1 MSYFTSYSKKIKN
14 SFSSQESNNR
24 TFVKNYKL
32 GNLKNSKLINP
43 FVLET
48 TFGKGNIEG
57 NEFEIS
63 FTCNEGESK
72 FSNNTNRKILDFL
85 ERKEFINY
93 NYDDYLKCETDHF
106 SFNKT
111 IKKSPENKRNLNKK
125 NEINNNDNYIN
136 IWKIL
141 FLFLENIFIV
151 FIIFIYEYE
160 KLKIKVINSI
170 SQNNFNWSYKYQYHN
185 ISELKSNNIKN

>member
-1 MSYFTSYSKKIKN
+1 MSYFTSYSKKI
-14 SFSSQESNNR
+14 R
-24 TFVKNYKL
+24 TFVKNCKL
-32 GNLKNSKLINP
+32 GNLNDSKLINP

-93 NYDDYLKCETDHF
+93 NYDDFLKCETDNF

-111 IKKSPENKRNLNKK
+111 IKKSPENKKNLNK
-125 NEINNNDNYIN
+125 NNDNDNYIN

-141 FLFLENIFIV
+141 LFLFLEDIFIV

-170 SQNNFNWSYKYQYHN
+170 SQNTFNWSYIYQYHN